1 MPPALGMWK
10 AIPNQPCVLALAV
23 ERLIRT
29 STFVPQPPELREA
42 FALSS
47 CASQP
52 QGPTEADMRAQL
64 QSEMAAAKQDC
75 AARFPTSPRH
85 NHVAQAQ
92 CFNTFTFANLARITP
107 YADIQMMMNARRL
120 AVAEKVDQGTMTEA
134 DADSQMAEA
143 VVYARG
149 EENRRNNASAQTQ
162 AQIATARAAESQ
174 AISAA
179 NAPPPVVVA
188 APPPQCGILM
198 GGRPQ
203 C

>member
-1 MPPALGMWK
+1 MRTAAGIVFAL
-10 AIPNQPCVLALAV
+10 L
-23 ERLIRT
+23 
-29 STFVPQPPELREA
+29 
-42 FALSS
+42 LSS

-52 QGPTEADMRAQL
+52 QGPTQAEMTAQL
-64 QSEMAAAKQDC
+64 QSELAAAKQDC
-75 AARFPTSPRH
+75 AAPFPTSQKH

-92 CFNTFTFANLARITP
+92 CYNSFTSANLSRITP
-107 YADIQMMMNARRL
+107 YTDLQLMMNARRL
-120 AVAEKVDQGTMTEA
+120 AVAEKVDQGIMTEA
-134 DADSQMAEA
+134 DAESQMAEA

-162 AQIATARAAESQ
+162 AQITAARAAQSQ

-179 NAPPPVVVA
+179 TAPPPVVVIA
-188 APPPQCGILM
+188 QPPQCGILM